1 MTNHNPSQI
10 EQRLHNLEELLSS
23 ITTQFQFPNGSQG
36 LLSIPVDENST
47 NSTIALQSQATP
59 TFEDEEYV
67 PDDARTS
74 TTRQDSGD
82 TVDGMGV
89 ILFADEAG
97 SGFFGKLIGLL
108 IFIPEEINQ
117 AD

>member
-1 MTNHNPSQI
+1 LSNHNPSQI

-23 ITTQFQFPNGSQG
+23 VTTQFQFPIGSQG
-36 LLSIPVDENST
+36 LLSIPVDENSA
-47 NSTIALQSQATP
+47 NSTLDLQSQATP
-59 TFEDEEYV
+59 TFENEEDV
-67 PDDARTS
+67 PDGAVTS

-89 ILFADEAG
+89 IIFADEAG

-108 IFIPEEINQ
+108 KFIPEDINQ